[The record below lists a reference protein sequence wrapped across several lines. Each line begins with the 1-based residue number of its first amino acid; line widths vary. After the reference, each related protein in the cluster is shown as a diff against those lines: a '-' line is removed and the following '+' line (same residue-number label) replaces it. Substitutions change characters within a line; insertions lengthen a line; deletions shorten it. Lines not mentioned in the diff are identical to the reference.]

1 MASTTPQYVTQDT
14 SGSDSDLQELAKRHL
29 WMHFTRMSAYQ
40 DAEVPIITR
49 GEGCYVYDEAGKR
62 YFDGLAALFCV
73 NAGHGRTEIGEAMA
87 EQVKDL
93 GFFTNWSYAH
103 PTAIKLAKRIADLA
117 PGDLNRVFFTSG
129 GSEAVESALK
139 LCRLY
144 HRKHGEAGRFKLIA
158 REIAYHGTTMGALSA
173 TGIPD
178 LRAPFEP
185 MLPGNAHAP
194 NTNSYRWPEDRDPL
208 WAAEQIEETILFE
221 GPETVSAV
229 ILEPVQNAGGCFVP
243 QEGYWQKVR
252 EICDKYGVLLISD
265 EVICSWGRLGHYFG
279 AQRFDYQPDLI
290 TTAKGLTSAYSPMG
304 AVIASDKVAE
314 VFMEGTNMFTHGITF
329 GGHPVSAAAAMA
341 NLDIFENEDLC
352 GRVRENEAEFRSQL
366 ESLRELPIVGDVRGA
381 GYFYG
386 IELVKDQDTKESF
399 DDDESEWL
407 LRGFLS
413 GALYEQGLIC
423 RADDRGDPVI
433 QLSPPLI
440 AGPEEFERDHG
451 HPAQRADR
459 SLREAGEQV
468 AGGATPGPRNAD
480 AAHAAGGDGA
490 GPDHGRRVGGRA
502 RALGAHH
509 RAARPHAVAVGRRA
523 DPDHGPAADDRR
535 APARVRAP
543 ARRPPAGGP
552 RLRRRVRARRAC
564 REPLV
569 DEAAKHGFP
578 VFEVPYDLPFIAIT
592 EKAFARLVNEQ
603 YEVLQRGIAIHKRL
617 ERLVIEERGLDELV
631 RALAAALGG
640 TVTVIDA
647 HGEPIAHRT
656 FRRELD
662 EGVLDSVRAEV
673 RAEQAA
679 HESGARRDGR
689 AGARAPGGGG
699 PVGRAA
705 GVHARARGAAGV
717 AVRRPRL
724 RRARGL
730 RAADPPAGHHR
741 GRARADA
748 PARDARHR
756 AAAGRRRAGRG
767 ADRPAGRARAGLAAA
782 PVRRGRRRRRC
793 WCSPSTTRW
802 PRRASWT
809 GSSTTAATAP
819 WWPRARTCCAR
830 SWTPATTATRWSWRA
845 RRAAELGGRGG
856 PPRAAA
862 SRADAGGRAA
872 AVVQRGPDRA
882 GGHRASPTATR
893 PRWPPTA
900 TWARRSCC

>member
-14 SGSDSDLQELAKRHL
+14 GGSDSDLQELAKRHL
-29 WMHFTRMSAYQ
+29 WMHFTRMSAYD

-49 GEGCYVYDEAGKR
+49 GEGCHVYDEAGKR

-87 EQVKDL
+87 EQVKEL

-352 GRVRENEAEFRSQL
+352 GRVRENEADFRGKL

-413 GALYEQGLIC
+413 GALYDQGLIC

-440 AGPEEFERDHG
+440 AGPEEFDEITGILHSVL
-451 HPAQRADR
+451 A
-459 SLREAGEQV
+459 EAS
-468 AGGATPGPRNAD
+468 
-480 AAHAAGGDGA
+480 
-490 GPDHGRRVGGRA
+490 
-502 RALGAHH
+502 
-509 RAARPHAVAVGRRA
+509 
-523 DPDHGPAADDRR
+523 
-535 APARVRAP
+535 
-543 ARRPPAGGP
+543 
-552 RLRRRVRARRAC
+552 
-564 REPLV
+564 
-569 DEAAKHGFP
+569 
-578 VFEVPYDLPFIAIT
+578 
-592 EKAFARLVNEQ
+592 EKM
-603 YEVLQRGIAIHKRL
+603 
-617 ERLVIEERGLDELV
+617 
-631 RALAAALGG
+631 
-640 TVTVIDA
+640 
-647 HGEPIAHRT
+647 
-656 FRRELD
+656 
-662 EGVLDSVRAEV
+662 
-673 RAEQAA
+673 
-679 HESGARRDGR
+679 
-689 AGARAPGGGG
+689 
-699 PVGRAA
+699 
-705 GVHARARGAAGV
+705 
-717 AVRRPRL
+717 
-724 RRARGL
+724 
-730 RAADPPAGHHR
+730 
-741 GRARADA
+741 
-748 PARDARHR
+748 
-756 AAAGRRRAGRG
+756 AGR
-767 ADRPAGRARAGLAAA
+767 
-782 PVRRGRRRRRC
+782 
-793 WCSPSTTRW
+793 
-802 PRRASWT
+802 
-809 GSSTTAATAP
+809 
-819 WWPRARTCCAR
+819 
-830 SWTPATTATRWSWRA
+830 
-845 RRAAELGGRGG
+845 
-856 PPRAAA
+856 
-862 SRADAGGRAA
+862 
-872 AVVQRGPDRA
+872 
-882 GGHRASPTATR
+882 
-893 PRWPPTA
+893 
-900 TWARRSCC
+900 